1 MIQSL
6 HKTMIKVLAVTC
18 IASPIAYNGSLSDIS
33 AEQAVISTSNPY
45 YNEVKAPILVP
56 VWSSPLAI
64 LKEDRITGQNVT
76 ALAENGKV
84 FALQQNEKLVALNA
98 TTGKKMWEFGSALAP
113 LFTYSNGFIYGLTK
127 NGSLYAVNEA
137 GKKAWSASLSLPKA
151 TSIQRLG
158 STIYVTQES
167 QFAAVDAVSGK
178 IKWKAAEES
187 NNFTGLSELMETDG
201 VVIRSYL
208 SQGALTTAA
217 LAAYDSLT
225 GKKLWD
231 HTRQWWPL
239 AVKDCLLYS
248 ITNTLMMD
256 DDAVNRNV
264 KVSVFNVKTGE
275 LKGERLYKWT
285 DTENKDGAFTFG
297 GVNGTAFLDGNDFY
311 IFQGKKLVKYDFW
324 NYSAEGKPVQTWT
337 SMAKEKDYPLNQVHQ
352 QRMLYSNYD
361 TGTLSAL
368 KLGNGQAVV
377 LNNGENPVVQTDL
390 FGNVV
395 YSGQSD
401 GLFHAYDMLTLKP
414 IFTVKTGS
422 RNFAPSL
429 KTGGMLI
436 IRTDNKLLAIK
447 LPSSIK

>member
-6 HKTMIKVLAVTC
+6 HKTMIKVLAVAS
-18 IASPIAYNGSLSDIS
+18 IASPLAYNGTLSVIS

-45 YNEVKAPILVP
+45 YNEVKAPILAP
-56 VWSSPLAI
+56 VWSAPLVI
-64 LKEDRITGQNVT
+64 LKEGRITEQNVT

-84 FALQQNEKLVALNA
+84 FALLRNEKLAALNA
-98 TTGKKMWEFGSALAP
+98 ATGKKMWEFGNALAP
-113 LFTYSNGFIYGLTK
+113 LFTYSNGFIYGLTQS
-127 NGSLYAVNEA
+127 GSLYAVNEA
-137 GKKAWSASLSLPKA
+137 GKKAWSAAVGLPKA

-158 STIYVTQES
+158 TTIYVTQES
-167 QFAAVDAVSGK
+167 QLVAVDAVNGK
-178 IKWKAAEES
+178 IKWKAAVES
-187 NNFTGLSELMETDG
+187 NNFTGLSNLMETDG
-201 VVIRSYL
+201 VIIRSYL
-208 SQGALTTAA
+208 SQGALTTAG

-239 AVKDCLLYS
+239 AVKDGLLYS
-248 ITNTLMMD
+248 ITNMLMMD

-285 DTENKDGAFTFG
+285 DTENKDGVFSYG

-311 IFQGKKLVKYDFW
+311 IFQGSKFVKYDFW
-324 NYSAEGKPVQTWT
+324 NYSADGKPIQTWA
-337 SMAKEKDYPLNQVHQ
+337 SMIREKDIPLNQVYQ
-352 QRMLYSNYD
+352 QRMLFQNYD
-361 TGTLSAL
+361 KGTISAL
-368 KLGNGQAVV
+368 KLGTGQLVD
-377 LNNGENPVVQTDL
+377 LNIGENPVIQTDL

-414 IFTVKTGS
+414 IFTVNTGS

-429 KTGGMLI
+429 KTGSMLM
-436 IRTDNKLLAIK
+436 IRTNNKLLAIK

>member
-6 HKTMIKVLAVTC
+6 HKTIIKALAVAS
-18 IASPIAYNGSLSDIS
+18 IASPLAYSGSLSVIS

-45 YNEVKAPILVP
+45 YNEVKAPVLTP
-56 VWSSPLAI
+56 AWSAPLAI
-64 LKEDRITGQNVT
+64 LKKDRITEQNVT
-76 ALAENGKV
+76 VLAENGKV
-84 FALQQNEKLVALNA
+84 FALQRNEKLVALNA

-113 LFTYSNGFIYGLTK
+113 LFTYSNGFIYGLTQS
-127 NGSLYAVNEA
+127 GSLYAVNEA
-137 GKKAWSASLSLPKA
+137 GKKAWSASLALPKA

-167 QFAAVDAVSGK
+167 QLAAVDAVSGK
-178 IKWKAAEES
+178 IKWKAVEKS
-187 NNFTGLSELMETDG
+187 NNFTGLSDLMEAEG
-201 VVIRSYL
+201 VIIRSYL
-208 SQGALTTAA
+208 SQGALTTAG
-217 LAAYDSLT
+217 LAAYDSQT
-225 GKKLWD
+225 GNKLWEK
-231 HTRQWWPL
+231 TRQFWPL
-239 AVKDCLLYS
+239 TVKDGLLYS
-248 ITNTLMMD
+248 ITSTLMLD
-256 DDAVNRNV
+256 DDPVNRNV

-275 LKGERLYKWT
+275 LKGERLYTWT
-285 DTENKDGAFTFG
+285 DTENKDGEYSFG

-324 NYSAEGKPVQTWT
+324 NYSAQGKPVQTWT

-361 TGTLSAL
+361 NGTLSAL

-377 LNNGENPVVQTDL
+377 LNNGENPIVQTDL

-414 IFTVKTGS
+414 IFTVNTGS
-422 RNFAPSL
+422 RNFSPSL
-429 KTGGMLI
+429 KTGGMLM

-447 LPSSIK
+447 LPSSLK

>member
-1 MIQSL
+1 
-6 HKTMIKVLAVTC
+6 
-18 IASPIAYNGSLSDIS
+18 
-33 AEQAVISTSNPY
+33 
-45 YNEVKAPILVP
+45 
-56 VWSSPLAI
+56 
-64 LKEDRITGQNVT
+64 
-76 ALAENGKV
+76 
-84 FALQQNEKLVALNA
+84 
-98 TTGKKMWEFGSALAP
+98 
-113 LFTYSNGFIYGLTK
+113 
-127 NGSLYAVNEA
+127 
-137 GKKAWSASLSLPKA
+137 
-151 TSIQRLG
+151 
-158 STIYVTQES
+158 
-167 QFAAVDAVSGK
+167 
-178 IKWKAAEES
+178 
-187 NNFTGLSELMETDG
+187 METDG

-231 HTRQWWPL
+231 QTRQWWPL
-239 AVKDCLLYS
+239 AVKDGLLYS
-248 ITNTLMMD
+248 ITNTLMLD
-256 DDAVNRNV
+256 DNPVNRNV
-264 KVSVFNVKTGE
+264 KVSVFNVRTGE

-285 DTENKDGAFTFG
+285 DTENKDGVFTFG

-311 IFQGKKLVKYDFW
+311 IFQGKKLVKYNFW

-414 IFTVKTGS
+414 IFTVNTGS

-429 KTGGMLI
+429 KTGGMLM

>member
-56 VWSSPLAI
+56 VWTSPLAI

-84 FALQQNEKLVALNA
+84 FALQRNEKLVALNA
-98 TTGKKMWEFGSALAP
+98 TTGKKMWEFGSVLAP

-127 NGSLYAVNEA
+127 SGSLYAVNEA

-158 STIYVTQES
+158 STIYVTQDS
-167 QFAAVDAVSGK
+167 QLAAVDAVSGK

-208 SQGALTTAA
+208 SQGALTTGA

-239 AVKDCLLYS
+239 AVKDGLLYS

-311 IFQGKKLVKYDFW
+311 IFQGK
-324 NYSAEGKPVQTWT
+324 
-337 SMAKEKDYPLNQVHQ
+337 
-352 QRMLYSNYD
+352 
-361 TGTLSAL
+361 
-368 KLGNGQAVV
+368 
-377 LNNGENPVVQTDL
+377 
-390 FGNVV
+390 
-395 YSGQSD
+395 
-401 GLFHAYDMLTLKP
+401 
-414 IFTVKTGS
+414 
-422 RNFAPSL
+422 SL
-429 KTGGMLI
+429 
-436 IRTDNKLLAIK
+436 
-447 LPSSIK
+447 

>member
-6 HKTMIKVLAVTC
+6 QKRMIKVIAVAS
-18 IASPIAYNGSLSDIS
+18 IALPLTSS
-33 AEQAVISTSNPY
+33 ASMSVIFAEKAVISTSNPY
-45 YNEVKAPILVP
+45 YNEVKAPLLVP

-64 LKEDRITGQNVT
+64 LKEDRTTGQDVT

-84 FALQQNEKLVALNA
+84 FALQQNKKLVALNA

-113 LFTYSNGFIYGLTK
+113 LFTYSNGFIYGLTQS
-127 NGSLYAVNEA
+127 GSLYAVNEA

-151 TSIQRLG
+151 TNIQRLG
-158 STIYVTQES
+158 STIYVTQEE
-167 QFAAVDAVSGK
+167 QLAAVDAVSGK
-178 IKWKAAEES
+178 IKWKVEEKS
-187 NNFTGLSELMETDG
+187 GNFTGLTELMETDG

-208 SQGALTTAA
+208 SQGALTTTG

-231 HTRQWWPL
+231 QTRQWWPL
-239 AVKDCLLYS
+239 AVKDGLLYS

-256 DDAVNRNV
+256 DDTVNRNV

-311 IFQGKKLVKYDFW
+311 IFQGRKLVKYDFW

-337 SMAKEKDYPLNQVHQ
+337 SMAKEKDYPLNQVHM

-368 KLGNGQAVV
+368 KLGNGQVVV

-414 IFTVKTGS
+414 IFTVNTGS

-429 KTGGMLI
+429 KTGGMLM